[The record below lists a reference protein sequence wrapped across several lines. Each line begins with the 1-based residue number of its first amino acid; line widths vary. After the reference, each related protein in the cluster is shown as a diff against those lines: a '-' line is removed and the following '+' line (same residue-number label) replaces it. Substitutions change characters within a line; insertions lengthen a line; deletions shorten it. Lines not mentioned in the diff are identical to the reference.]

1 MSVTL
6 PQSIIC
12 GYFDCSIFGDLKQSP
27 ERVRTIY
34 EIEYFLEDGKLTY
47 TDGISYPIK
56 KGYIKIGI
64 PGERCNSLLPF
75 KTKYVKFSAEG
86 KLAELL
92 ETSTRYFRS
101 KKPFEVEKML
111 DELISLY
118 HTNEYDELLL
128 GGKLLVFIST
138 VITESSITTGSA
150 MEEIIIK
157 AKKYIEEHFKDPIK
171 LSDIAF
177 AVNLSPN
184 YLHTR
189 FRNEVGIT
197 PREYLIDC
205 RLKKA
210 CELLST
216 TSKQISEIA
225 EKCGF
230 CNQQYLTLLFKK
242 KYNIT
247 PIAYRKDSG
256 CNYLI

>member
-1 MSVTL
+1 MSMTI

-12 GYFDCSIFGDLKQSP
+12 GYFDCSIFGDLKESP
-27 ERVRTIY
+27 ERIRALY
-34 EIEYFLEDGKLTY
+34 EIEYYLEDGTLTY
-47 TDGISYPIK
+47 TDGIAYPIK
-56 KGYIKIGI
+56 KGHIRVGT

-75 KTKYVKFSAEG
+75 KTKYVKFSADG
-86 KLAELL
+86 KLADLL
-92 ETSTRYFRS
+92 DKSPHYFHSRRT
-101 KKPFEVEKML
+101 FEVEKML
-111 DELISLY
+111 DEMISLY
-118 HTNEYDELLL
+118 HTNEYDELML

-138 VITESSITTGSA
+138 VIADASITTGSA
-150 MEEIIIK
+150 DNEIIIK
-157 AKKYIEEHFKDPIK
+157 AKKYIEEHIKDPIK

-189 FRNEVGIT
+189 FHNEAGIT

-216 TSKQISEIA
+216 TSNSISEIS

-230 CNQQYLTLLFKK
+230 CNQQYMSLLFKQ
-242 KYNIT
+242 KYEMT
-247 PIAYRKDSG
+247 PTAYRKSSG